1 VGGRKKNPEKKD
13 QIVRYGKS
21 ATGEMG
27 WVGEKPELSHRLV
40 ESKLEHLT
48 RRSPQPLAQ
57 GVAVDAAVETLAPTK
72 LQVKVGPAR
81 TRVLYQLVK
90 VRRWKN

>member
-1 VGGRKKNPEKKD
+1 
-13 QIVRYGKS
+13 
-21 ATGEMG
+21 MG

-40 ESKLEHLT
+40 ESQLEHLT